1 MLHPPENT
9 RTEAKGKRLN
19 LKLFL
24 RPEQSTAERSR
35 LRNILKKAILTH
47 QLTGPAIPSIITP
60 EVRCEAIQFLDI
72 ELTDLKH
79 REFAAKQVQP
89 LLKEH
94 AVLRFH
100 DAKNSFALSYALK
113 RLSKTD
119 DTAIVITHAYT
130 TTIHL
135 LGADVSHLHHA
146 ALLNRSNK
154 RDHYLESMVKSY
166 LLDHPHIFIGAG
178 ELFMRK
184 FWHHAPSVLSLFEQ
198 LENLLFLKTQKH
210 RAQRHAEKAALNT
223 SIKAAIDHLRASF
236 LPPDI

>member
-1 MLHPPENT
+1 MLYPPENT

-35 LRNILKKAILTH
+35 LRKILKKATLTH
-47 QLTGPAIPSIITP
+47 QLTGPTIPSVITP
-60 EVRCEAIQFLDI
+60 EIRCEAIQFLDI

-79 REFAAKQVQP
+79 REFATKTIQP

-100 DAKNSFALSYALK
+100 DAQDCFALSYALK

-130 TTIHL
+130 TAIHL
-135 LGADVSHLHHA
+135 PGADLRYLHHT
-146 ALLNRSNK
+146 ALLNHTNK
-154 RDHYLESMVKSY
+154 RDHYLEAMVKSY
-166 LLDHPHIFIGAG
+166 LIDHPHLFIGAS
-178 ELFMRK
+178 ELFGRK
-184 FWHHAPSVLSLFEQ
+184 FWHHAPSILSLFEQ
-198 LENLLFLKTQKH
+198 LENLLSLKAQKH
-210 RAQRHAEKAALNT
+210 RAQRNSEKAALNT
-223 SIKAAIDHLRASF
+223 SIKSAIDHLRACF
-236 LPPDI
+236 LPTDS